1 MDAHS
6 FDNIEER
13 ASLKS
18 FLHRQLFKTPLL
30 PQDVNLEGKTAIVTG
45 SNTGIGL
52 ECARQLLDLGLSKL
66 IIAVRDSSKGDKARE
81 ELLSGRAFSS
91 HLSLE
96 VWDLDLQCYESV
108 VAFVDRARGLD
119 RIDIVVLN
127 AGVSKQFFDLTSS
140 TGHEETIQVNVLSTA
155 LLAILILPILK
166 SKNAIEQPARLVMVS
181 SDTASWAHFR
191 ERSYTPLLPPLDKPE
206 TFTITDR
213 YATSKLLGQ
222 LFVTELAERVP
233 SSVAIIT
240 MPNPGWCYGT
250 GLGHVPGGTWGE
262 RVVSV
267 PRRILGRHPTIGA
280 RVITDAPVRH
290 GAEAHGQ
297 YLEDCEI
304 QPHWDRMAPLVYT
317 AEGERLRGILWKEI
331 MDELWFA
338 NVENI
343 VEELGR

>member
-1 MDAHS
+1 MDAHT

-30 PQDVNLEGKTAIVTG
+30 PQDVKLEGKTAIVTG

-66 IIAVRDSSKGDKARE
+66 IIAVRDSSKGEKARE
-81 ELLSGRAFSS
+81 ELLSGRASSS

-96 VWDLDLQCYESV
+96 VWELDLQSYESV
-108 VAFVDRARGLD
+108 VTFVDRASGLD

-127 AGVSKQFFDLTSS
+127 AGVSKQFFDLTPS
-140 TGHEETIQVNVLSTA
+140 TGHEETIQVNALSTA

-166 SKNAIEQPARLVMVS
+166 SKNAIEQPARLVIVS

-191 ERSYTPLLPPLDKPE
+191 ERSYHTPLLPALDKPE

-213 YATSKLLGQ
+213 YATSKLIGQ
-222 LFVTELAERVP
+222 LFVAELAGRVP

-280 RVITDAPVRH
+280 RVSTDAAVRH
-290 GAEAHGQ
+290 GAEAHAK

-304 QPHWDRMAPLVYT
+304 QPMAPLVYT

-338 NVENI
+338 NVQNI
-343 VEELGR
+343 VEELKR